1 MSRWE
6 SSTRRRR
13 TSRGTAPPPPG
24 QHCSPDVIAAGNKS
38 VGVRLAGTSQH
49 PVAAVCGEIDQ
60 DCAAGLGRALIH
72 ALDAS
77 PGVLTIDMTGV
88 SFTDSTGLNILLR
101 VRARQTG
108 KTLSLRPGRF
118 LSRIL
123 DLTETT
129 TLFAIEPAP
138 DRRGDAPT

>member
-1 MSRWE
+1 M
-6 SSTRRRR
+6 
-13 TSRGTAPPPPG
+13 
-24 QHCSPDVIAAGNKS
+24 IAAGNKS

-60 DCAAGLGRALIH
+60 DCAARLGRALIN

-101 VRARQTG
+101 VRERARQTG

-129 TLFAIEPAP
+129 TLFAIEPVP